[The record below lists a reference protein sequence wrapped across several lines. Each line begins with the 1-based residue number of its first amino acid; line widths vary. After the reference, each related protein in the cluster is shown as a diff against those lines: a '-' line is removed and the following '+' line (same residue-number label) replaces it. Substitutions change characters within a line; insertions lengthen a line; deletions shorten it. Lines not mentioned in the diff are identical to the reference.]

1 MMKALVET
9 IAKALVDH
17 PNEVRVNAV
26 EKERILVFELSVH
39 PDDMGKIIGKQG
51 RIAKALRTVVMAAS
65 VETDKRVTVEIV

>member
-26 EKERILVFELSVH
+26 DKERTLVFELSVH

-65 VETDKRVTVEIV
+65 VETDKRVTVEHE

>member
-1 MMKALVET
+1 MKALVET

-26 EKERILVFELSVH
+26 DKERTLVFELSVH

>member
-26 EKERILVFELSVH
+26 DKERILVFELSVH
-39 PDDMGKIIGKQG
+39 PEDMGKIIGKQG